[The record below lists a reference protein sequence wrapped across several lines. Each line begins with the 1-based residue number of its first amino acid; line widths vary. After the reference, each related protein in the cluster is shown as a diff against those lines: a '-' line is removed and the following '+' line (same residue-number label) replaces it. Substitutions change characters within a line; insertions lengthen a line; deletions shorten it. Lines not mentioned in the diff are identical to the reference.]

1 MSAPSYVV
9 SVSLGKDSTEMLCGM
24 LERGENVIAAVYF
37 DTGWEFPQMP
47 AHLERLERYTGLKI
61 VTLKPRES
69 FDYVFRDRQKLRGK
83 FKKKGYGW
91 PSFFR
96 RWCTAM
102 KRDAIKAY
110 CNALSWQG
118 YNLPIVQCI
127 GFAVDEPQ
135 RIAEYLGKKPV
146 AYQEFRFPL
155 AEWGITEAQ
164 ALESCKARGFSWD
177 GLYDHFRRVSC
188 FCCPLQGLDEL
199 RTLRL
204 HFPDL
209 WARMLKMESWLPVDD
224 LGRRFNDKKTVSDLD
239 ARFATENCCPVKSAT
254 EMIDL
259 PGFDRGAGESHARL

>member
-47 AHLERLERYTGLKI
+47 AHLEQLERYTGLKI

-69 FDYVFRDRQKLRGK
+69 FNYVFRDRQKTKGD
-83 FKKKGYGW
+83 KKIGYGW

-96 RWCTAM
+96 RWCTAT

-118 YNLPIVQCI
+118 HNLPIVQCI
-127 GFAVDEPQ
+127 GFAADEPQ
-135 RIAEYLGKKPV
+135 RIAEYLEKKPV

-164 ALESCKARGFSWD
+164 ALESCKARGFTWD

-199 RTLRL
+199 HTLRL

-209 WARMLKMESWLPVDD
+209 WARMLEMDSWLPENDM
-224 LGRRFNDKKTVSDLD
+224 GRRFNEKKTVRDLD
-239 ARFATENCCPVKSAT
+239 ARFAAESCCTAQS
-254 EMIDL
+254 
-259 PGFDRGAGESHARL
+259 AGECHARV